1 MNPGDVATNPRWT
14 LLVPV
19 LGVILLVATWGR
31 ELGWV
36 PVVIVSLGLG
46 ASVLAA
52 VHHAEIVALR
62 VGEPFG
68 TLILAVAVTVIEV
81 ALIVTLMSSGGDKA
95 ASLARDTVFAA
106 IMITCNGVIGL
117 SLILG
122 TIRHRVQEFHVEGA
136 SGALAVLTAMVTLSL
151 AADVHLDH
159 RRPHVLRTAARLR
172 GRGVAGAVRRLR
184 VRPDGPPS

>member
-19 LGVILLVATWGR
+19 LGVILLAATWGR
-31 ELGWV
+31 ELGWF

-46 ASVLAA
+46 AGVLAA

-151 AADVHLDH
+151 VGLTF
-159 RRPHVLRTAARLR
+159 PLLQGELRELVEVMVRSM
-172 GRGVAGAVRRLR
+172 VALGN
-184 VRPDGPPS
+184 G